1 MGEAR
6 PWTPA
11 KKWRIIKR
19 TRTLSSRSVR
29 HLFPFPPVLRASLIQ
44 TSGKRD
50 MEKHTEITGPAVTA
64 ADIMP
69 PLPGS
74 APPELSSEDRLVLL
88 LASAAQEHGRLSAE
102 AWSRASEAFSAVFS
116 PNLDLLVSEYARLE
130 AERRFFVL
138 QTRFHAALLHAP
150 FPLSHFQADRR
161 LAADIAALGPEKA
174 ALYREAVRS
183 LSAAYA
189 AAAPSSGE
197 ATPEEGAAEGRQRG
211 MLHMPSVEGWQLLFK
226 PRQGGEDDSRVVMEG
241 GVAQRKSPRK
251 SILSPTLS
259 AFSAML
265 SEAGAACTDMAA
277 HAVNQY
283 GGAARY
289 LRELR
294 TQRIFALFSPREEE
308 FAVAVGFEGAE
319 KASLALE
326 RAALS
331 AGALDTARALVDLR
345 HLMAEQPFTVVMV
358 GEGKRGKSSLVNA
371 LLCGEYSPV
380 REAVPETAAVAR
392 FRWGGDFSGTVRF
405 LSEEECARMGAY
417 FASEGKEGVF
427 AERLEELRTGAKE
440 RGEQKLLSPEDLR
453 SFLSARERGSIFSA
467 RVEVEVPAGILRH
480 GMVLVDTPGLNATD
494 PVQNVLAFEECLA
507 ADCLVFVMD
516 ARRPE
521 SASEEELLR
530 QLARSGRAASVIGV
544 VTGVDRLNE
553 KQSRSEAMARAELLM
568 KSAAAHGM
576 KVLGLV
582 DLNAREAME
591 QRCAGHAAK
600 EGFQKLC
607 ALMEHAASGKKRNAA
622 ERGERIRMRGAEIAW
637 AAREEA
643 KKVLERELSRLPDVR
658 HEELLHSHVQ
668 RLESVIQSCS
678 TQAWSVAS
686 AASVDMDS
694 WRKEQER
701 ALDAWQ
707 ETIVLRI
714 MDAANRH
721 ADTLGYTGMFRQK
734 NWKGFDEEE
743 VPRIARESLEEL
755 LAGRRDVQKDWN
767 EKLRQFGERMREISV
782 LCLEAVA
789 VEDVDLQSMGEV
801 PFKRERWLVNASS
814 LMKKMGLVAVGL
826 AIRRGGGLGLGI
838 VLGNMG
844 WWAVL
849 PVAVVGSVVWT
860 LMKLG
865 NPSRC
870 RRIFM
875 ERKEEAVRKWVKEQR
890 ARLEELLNQN
900 MEELTSAYGRA
911 VSEGFVPALAVLAEE
926 ASALRTYLDVLG
938 KIRAGVSAR
947 AEHTLRLAENLEKSL
962 SLPPGGEAPAGS

>member
-1 MGEAR
+1 
-6 PWTPA
+6 
-11 KKWRIIKR
+11 
-19 TRTLSSRSVR
+19 
-29 HLFPFPPVLRASLIQ
+29 
-44 TSGKRD
+44 
-50 MEKHTEITGPAVTA
+50 MEKHTDTIDLAVTA

-69 PLPGS
+69 PLPDS

-88 LASAAQEHGRLSAE
+88 LASAAQDRGRLSAG
-102 AWSRASEAFSAVFS
+102 AWSRASEAFFAVFS
-116 PNLDLLVSEYARLE
+116 PDFDLLVSEYARAG
-130 AERRFFVL
+130 AERRFFEL
-138 QTRFHAALLHAP
+138 QTRFHAALLAAP
-150 FPLSHFQADRR
+150 LPPEHFAADRQ

-174 ALYREAVRS
+174 ALYREAVCS
-183 LSAAYA
+183 LSPAFASVFDHVGSVPPPQEP
-189 AAAPSSGE
+189 APKH
-197 ATPEEGAAEGRQRG
+197 RG
-211 MLHMPSVEGWQLLFK
+211 MLNMPSVEGWQMLFSS
-226 PRQGGEDDSRVVMEG
+226 RRGEDDSRVVMEG
-241 GVAQRKSPRK
+241 GVAQRVTRRK
-251 SILSPTLS
+251 GFLSPTLNAVS
-259 AFSAML
+259 TLL
-265 SEAGAACTDMAA
+265 SEAGAVCTDMASQA
-277 HAVNQY
+277 LNQY

-294 TQRIFALFSPREEE
+294 AQRIFALFSPRRED
-308 FAVAVGFEGAE
+308 FAVAAGFEGAE

-326 RAALS
+326 RDALES
-331 AGALDTARALVDLR
+331 GALETARALADFR
-345 HLMAEQPFTVVMV
+345 HLMAEQPFTVVVV

-371 LLCGEYSPV
+371 LLAGEYSPV
-380 REAVPETAAVAR
+380 RESVPETAAVAR
-392 FRWGGDFSGTVRF
+392 FCWGGEFSGIVHF
-405 LSEEECARMGAY
+405 LSEEDCARMAAY
-417 FASEGKEGVF
+417 FSSEGHEDAFV
-427 AERLEELRTGAKE
+427 ERLAALRNGAGQQGEQHLRSAGELRA
-440 RGEQKLLSPEDLR
+440 
-453 SFLSARERGSIFSA
+453 FLSAEEKESLFSA
-467 RVEVEVPAGILRH
+467 RVDVELPSDILRH

-494 PVQNVLAFEECLA
+494 PVQNVLAFEECLG

-521 SASEEELLR
+521 SASEQELLR
-530 QLARSGRAASVIGV
+530 QLARHGRAASVVGV

-553 KQSRSEAMARAELLM
+553 KQSRADAMARANLLM
-568 KSAAAHGM
+568 QSAASSGM

-582 DLNAREAME
+582 EVNAREAME
-591 QRCAGHAAK
+591 RRIAGQSA
-600 EGFQKLC
+600 GDDFQKLC
-607 ALMEHAASGKKRNAA
+607 ALVEKAASAKKRNVA
-622 ERGERIRMRGAEIAW
+622 EREERIRARGAEIAR

-643 KKVLERELSRLPDVR
+643 ARVLERETGRLPDIR
-658 HEELLHSHVQ
+658 HEELLHTHVQ
-668 RLESVIQSCS
+668 RLESVMQSCS
-678 TQAWSVAS
+678 SQAWSVAS
-686 AASVDMDS
+686 AASVDMDA

-701 ALDAWQ
+701 ALDSWQ

-734 NWKGFDEEE
+734 NWKSFDEEE

-789 VEDVDLQSMGEV
+789 VDDVDLQSMGEV

-849 PVAVVGSVVWT
+849 PVAVVGSLVWT

-890 ARLEELLNQN
+890 GRLEELLNQN
-900 MEELTSAYGRA
+900 MEELTSAYGKA

-938 KIRAGVSAR
+938 KIRSGVSAR
-947 AEHTLRLAENLEKSL
+947 AEHTLRLAGDLEKAL
-962 SLPPGGEAPAGS
+962 SLPPGGEAPARS